1 MSKNPPWE
9 ICWED
14 YKILHSCMST
24 VKKALLVGI
33 NYTNVQQRQL
43 HGCIDDIVNIN
54 ELLVDNFNY
63 DINNIIMLRDDN
75 NNATTIEGFSDAS
88 GAGENRRNSR
98 ERSSEELPT
107 RINILTHLSNLVK
120 QSANLSEIW
129 FHYSGHGSQINAV
142 SNGKY
147 NNLNEVILPVDYQT
161 NGFIID
167 DEIYNIIK
175 NVKCKMILVFD
186 SCHSGSI
193 CELQWSFLYTGQRS
207 EASLGV
213 LRTQELASDGRP
225 TQLLTQ
231 KGALHPDEFGSSI
244 IKSMNSNKS
253 IANPNI
259 FCLSSC
265 KDSQT
270 CADAFNNIKTQGVG
284 VFTDSLIH
292 CLRTNHMNVD
302 VLKLY
307 NDICVYIASNGFTQT
322 PLLSCSSDS
331 PGIFT
336 RTK

>member
-1 MSKNPPWE
+1 M
-9 ICWED
+9 
-14 YKILHSCMST
+14 

-33 NYTNVQQRQL
+33 NYTNTLHPQL

-63 DINNIIMLRDDN
+63 DINNITLLRDDVDN
-75 NNATTIEGFSDAS
+75 MSTI
-88 GAGENRRNSR
+88 
-98 ERSSEELPT
+98 PT

-142 SNGKY
+142 TNGKY
-147 NNLNEVILPVDYQT
+147 NNLNEVILPVDFQT
-161 NGFIID
+161 NGYIID

-213 LRTQELASDGRP
+213 RSTQELASEGRP

-253 IANPNI
+253 IANPNV
-259 FCLSSC
+259 FCFSSC

-270 CADAFNNIKTQGVG
+270 CADVYNKVKTQNVG
-284 VFTDSLIH
+284 VFTDSLIY
-292 CLRTNHMNVD
+292 CLRTNDENVD

-307 NDICVYIASNGFTQT
+307 NDICVYILSNGFTQT
-322 PLLSCSSDS
+322 PMLSCSAKT
-331 PGIFT
+331 PGMIM
-336 RTK
+336 RT

>member
-43 HGCIDDIVNIN
+43 HGCIDDIVNIS
-54 ELLVDNFNY
+54 EILIDSFNY
-63 DINNIIMLRDDN
+63 DINNITLLRDDN
-75 NNATTIEGFSDAS
+75 VTSM
-88 GAGENRRNSR
+88 
-98 ERSSEELPT
+98 PT

-142 SNGKY
+142 TNGKY

-161 NGFIID
+161 NGYIID

-186 SCHSGSI
+186 SCHSGSM
-193 CELQWSFLYTGQRS
+193 CELQWSFLYTG
-207 EASLGV
+207 
-213 LRTQELASDGRP
+213 
-225 TQLLTQ
+225 
-231 KGALHPDEFGSSI
+231 SSI
-244 IKSMNSNKS
+244 MKSKNNNKS
-253 IANPNI
+253 VANPNI
-259 FCLSSC
+259 FCYSSC

-270 CADAFNNIKTQGVG
+270 CADAYNNIKTQGVG

-292 CLRTNHMNVD
+292 SVKINPTNID

-307 NDICVYIASNGFTQT
+307 NDICVNIASNGFTQT
-322 PLLSCSSDS
+322 PMLSCSSDS
-331 PGIFT
+331 PDHIFT
-336 RTK
+336 KT

>member
-1 MSKNPPWE
+1 MS
-9 ICWED
+9 
-14 YKILHSCMST
+14 M

-33 NYTNVQQRQL
+33 NYTNTPQQQL
-43 HGCIDDIVNIN
+43 HGCIDDIVNISD
-54 ELLVDNFNY
+54 LLVNNFNY

-75 NNATTIEGFSDAS
+75 NNATTI
-88 GAGENRRNSR
+88 
-98 ERSSEELPT
+98 PT
-107 RINILTHLSNLVK
+107 RKNILTHLSNLVK

-142 SNGKY
+142 TNGKY

-225 TQLLTQ
+225 TQQLT
-231 KGALHPDEFGSSI
+231 
-244 IKSMNSNKS
+244 
-253 IANPNI
+253 
-259 FCLSSC
+259 
-265 KDSQT
+265 
-270 CADAFNNIKTQGVG
+270 
-284 VFTDSLIH
+284 
-292 CLRTNHMNVD
+292 R
-302 VLKLY
+302 
-307 NDICVYIASNGFTQT
+307 
-322 PLLSCSSDS
+322 
-331 PGIFT
+331 
-336 RTK
+336 

>member
-1 MSKNPPWE
+1 
-9 ICWED
+9 
-14 YKILHSCMST
+14 MST

-33 NYTNVQQRQL
+33 NYTNTCHPQL
-43 HGCIDDIVNIN
+43 HGCIDDIVNIST
-54 ELLVDNFNY
+54 LLVDCFNY
-63 DINNIIMLRDDN
+63 DINNIIMLRDDVD
-75 NNATTIEGFSDAS
+75 NATTIDGFSDAR
-88 GAGENRRNSR
+88 GAGENRRNSG
-98 ERSSEELPT
+98 ERSSEDLPT

-142 SNGKY
+142 TNTKY

-193 CELQWSFLYTGQRS
+193 CQLQWNLLYTG
-207 EASLGV
+207 
-213 LRTQELASDGRP
+213 
-225 TQLLTQ
+225 
-231 KGALHPDEFGSSI
+231 SSI
-244 IKSMNSNKS
+244 MKSKNNNKY
-253 IANPNI
+253 IANPDI
-259 FCLSSC
+259 LCFSSC

-270 CADAFNNIKTQGVG
+270 CADAYNNIKTQGVG

-292 CLRTNHMNVD
+292 CLRTSHENVD
-302 VLKLY
+302 VLNLY
-307 NDICVYIASNGFTQT
+307 SDICNYISSNGFTQT

-331 PGIFT
+331 LGIL
-336 RTK
+336 

>member
-1 MSKNPPWE
+1 M
-9 ICWED
+9 
-14 YKILHSCMST
+14 T
-24 VKKALLVGI
+24 KKALLVGI
-33 NYTNVQQRQL
+33 NYTNTLHPQL

-54 ELLVDNFNY
+54 ELLVNNFNY
-63 DINNIIMLRDDN
+63 DINNIIMLRDDVDN
-75 NNATTIEGFSDAS
+75 VSTM
-88 GAGENRRNSR
+88 
-98 ERSSEELPT
+98 PT

-120 QSANLSEIW
+120 QSADLSEIW

-175 NVKCKMILVFD
+175 NVKCNMILVFD
-186 SCHSGSI
+186 SCHSGSM
-193 CELQWSFLYTGQRS
+193 CELQWSFLYSGNT
-207 EASLGV
+207 
-213 LRTQELASDGRP
+213 
-225 TQLLTQ
+225 
-231 KGALHPDEFGSSI
+231 I
-244 IKSMNSNKS
+244 MKSKNNNKS

-259 FCLSSC
+259 YCFSSC

-292 CLRTNHMNVD
+292 CLRTNPTNID

-331 PGIFT
+331 PGIFV
-336 RTK
+336 TKQK

>member
-43 HGCIDDIVNIN
+43 HGCIDDIVNIS
-54 ELLVDNFNY
+54 EILIDSFNY
-63 DINNIIMLRDDN
+63 DINNITLLRDDN
-75 NNATTIEGFSDAS
+75 VTSM
-88 GAGENRRNSR
+88 
-98 ERSSEELPT
+98 PT

-142 SNGKY
+142 TNGKY

-161 NGFIID
+161 NGYIID

-175 NVKCKMILVFD
+175 NVKCKIFLVFD
-186 SCHSGSI
+186 SCHSGSM
-193 CELQWSFLYTGQRS
+193 CELQWSFLYS
-207 EASLGV
+207 
-213 LRTQELASDGRP
+213 
-225 TQLLTQ
+225 
-231 KGALHPDEFGSSI
+231 GSSI
-244 IKSMNSNKS
+244 IKSTNNNKS

-259 FCLSSC
+259 FCFSSC

-270 CADAFNNIKTQGVG
+270 CADVYNNVKTQNVG